1 MTDSITIRAPDDWH
15 VHLRDGAMLRAVLPF
30 TAAAFA
36 RAIVMPNLVP
46 PVVTA
51 ADAAAYRERI
61 LKALPEGSSFTPLM
75 TAYLRDDT
83 DPDDIEEGFR
93 DGVLTAVK
101 LYPAHATTNAAA
113 GVTDFARVRPV
124 LARMEKIGMPLLIHG
139 EDVAPDV
146 DIFDREAS
154 FVEKRLGPLLRDF
167 PDLKV
172 VLEHL
177 STAVAV
183 EFVRAHAPQLAGTI
197 TPHHLAENRTGWLGH
212 GLRPHLYCMPVIK
225 TESDRLALVEAATSG
240 EHCFFLGTDSAPH
253 ALGRKLAPVCAAG
266 VFNAPVALQT
276 YAEIFDKA
284 GRLDRLEAFASLNGP
299 RHYGLPVNEQTVTL
313 TRADW
318 ETPKDA
324 PVDGPEVRVAA
335 YRGGETIPWRMAGNT
350 LTTASWGQ
358 EVRNE

>member
-30 TAAAFA
+30 TAASFA

-61 LKALPEGSSFTPLM
+61 LAALPEGSSFTPLM

-83 DPDDIEEGFR
+83 DPDDIEAGFR

-113 GVTDFARVRPV
+113 GVTDFAKVAPV

-154 FVEKRLGPLLRDF
+154 FVERRLAPLLRDF
-167 PDLKV
+167 PGLKV

-183 EFVRAHAPQLAGTI
+183 AFVRAHAPQLAGTI
-197 TPHHLAENRTGWLGH
+197 TPHHLVETRNSMLGH
-212 GLRPHLYCMPVIK
+212 GLRPHLYCMPVVK
-225 TESDRLALVEAATSG
+225 TEADRVALVEAATSG
-240 EHCFFLGTDSAPH
+240 EACFFLGTDSAPH

-266 VFNAPVALQT
+266 VFNAPVAIET

-299 RHYGLPVNEQTVTL
+299 RHYGLPVNEGTVTL
-313 TRADW
+313 VRADW
-318 ETPKDA
+318 EAPRDA
-324 PVDGPEVRVAA
+324 AVDGPEVRVAA
-335 YRGGETIPWRMAGNT
+335 YRGGETIPWRVADAGGT
-350 LTTASWGQ
+350 GM
-358 EVRNE
+358 R

>member
-1 MTDSITIRAPDDWH
+1 MTDSITLRAPDDWH

-30 TAAAFA
+30 TAGSFA

-46 PVVTA
+46 PVVTT
-51 ADAAAYRERI
+51 ADAAAYRGRI
-61 LKALPEGSSFTPLM
+61 LAALPAGASFTPLM

-83 DPDDIEEGFR
+83 DPDDIEAGFR

-113 GVTDFARVRPV
+113 GVTDFAKVHSV

-154 FVEKRLGPLLRDF
+154 FVERRLAPLLRDF
-167 PDLKV
+167 PGLKV

-183 EFVRAHAPQLAGTI
+183 AFVRAHAPQLAGTI
-197 TPHHLAENRTGWLGH
+197 TPHHLVETRNSMLGH
-212 GLRPHLYCMPVIK
+212 GLQPHLYCMPVVK
-225 TESDRLALVEAATSG
+225 TEADRLALVEAATSG
-240 EHCFFLGTDSAPH
+240 EPCFFLGTDSAPH

-266 VFNAPVALQT
+266 VFNAPVAIET

-284 GRLDRLEAFASLNGP
+284 GQLDRLEAFASLNGP
-299 RHYGLPVNEQTVTL
+299 RHYGLPVNQRIVTL
-313 TRADW
+313 VRAGW
-318 ETPKDA
+318 EAPRDA
-324 PVDGPEVRVAA
+324 AVDGPEVRVAA
-335 YRGGETIPWRMAGNT
+335 YRGGETIPWRVADAGGT
-350 LTTASWGQ
+350 G
-358 EVRNE
+358 